1 MKGFR
6 LRRLALLTAGL
17 AVLLAAGATTAQA
30 DDPGRALLAN
40 TKPAWTAGATSST
53 EVAGGQAGLSATV
66 WLAPRAAA
74 QLEALARA
82 VSDPASAEYGHFL
95 SADQVRARFAPTA
108 DEVTQ
113 VSRWLSGVGLT
124 VTSVG
129 ADNRFVA
136 VSGTAAAIA
145 AAFGTQLVRYVVNG
159 RPELAPASD
168 LTVPAGLAGVVQ
180 AVSGITTFGHMMK
193 RADLGPP
200 DAFVPGTP
208 CSAYYGEKIATS
220 LPRFHGK
227 KLPFNPC
234 GYTAGTLRNAY
245 GMDRA
250 GTGGA
255 GATVAITDAYDAP
268 QLASDANTY
277 SSLHGDAPFAPG
289 QFTDLSVPEDASTAT
304 DCGGNG
310 WYGEQALDVEA
321 VHGMAPAANVL
332 YYGAAS
338 CNDADLLV
346 QLAQVVTDNKASIVT
361 NSWGS
366 PTYVVVDNVVYSTID
381 QGLVEA
387 YDSVFEQG
395 AAQGIGFY
403 FSSGDSGDDLAAFG
417 VKHPDYPAGDPWVT
431 SVGGTSIAID
441 KNNSR
446 LWETGWGTTTLLA
459 RRRRR
464 VLGPARHLPLRRRR
478 RLQPRLPAPVVPGR
492 RRPRRARR
500 AVPSRTSRWTAI
512 RPPACS
518 SARRR
523 HSPRERSARP
533 ASTTASTASAARA
546 SPRRSW
552 RVCRPSPQ
560 GSGRLGFANPTD
572 LPPREG
578 RERRV
583 LRRDRSGR
591 RRQRPRRLRQRHQPR
606 RRHHLFG
613 EDVQR
618 GQLAE
623 NDPRLGRRHGRRR
636 ADRDVPRP
644 GRRGHLA
651 KAALLNERAAARRSS
666 RRCLS
671 RG

>member
-17 AVLLAAGATTAQA
+17 AVLLAAGASTAQA

-82 VSDPASAEYGHFL
+82 VSDPASSEYGHFL

-108 DEVTQ
+108 DAVTQ

-417 VKHPDYPAGDPWVT
+417 VKHPDYPSGDPWVT

-441 KNNSR
+441 KNDSR
-446 LWETGWGTTTLLA
+446 LWETGWGTTRYSLA
-459 RRRRR
+459 DDGESWARPGTFLYGAGGGFSR
-464 VLGPARHLPLRRRR
+464 VF
-478 RLQPRLPAPVVPGR
+478 PRPWYQESVVPGE
-492 RRPRRARR
+492 PEGR
-500 AVPSRTSRWTAI
+500 AVPDIAMDGDPTTGMLVGETQAFPLASVFGPAGNHYGEYRIGGTSLSSPLMAGVQAI
-512 RPPACS
+512 A
-518 SARRR
+518 
-523 HSPRERSARP
+523 
-533 ASTTASTASAARA
+533 
-546 SPRRSW
+546 
-552 RVCRPSPQ
+552 Q
-560 GSGRLGFANPTD
+560 GSGRLGFANPRIYH
-572 LPPREG
+572 LARAG
-578 RERRV
+578 
-583 LRRDRSGR
+583 SGA
-591 RRQRPRRLRQRHQPR
+591 
-606 RRHHLFG
+606 FY
-613 EDVQR
+613 DVTAQ
-618 GQLAE
+618 GDVA
-623 NDPRLGRRHGRRR
+623 NAR
-636 ADRDVPRP
+636 ADYTNGINPDDGIGYSVRTFNEDSSLRTTRGWDDVTGVGAPTATY
-644 GRRGHLA
+644 LDLV
-651 KAALLNERAAARRSS
+651 AA
-666 RRCLS
+666 
-671 RG
+671 GT